1 MTRTVTAAIVA
12 GLLTF
17 FAVLF
22 ALTAPT
28 APASAEAAPVPA
40 VAEAETTT
48 QPSHTATVYDD
59 DDASIESDGP
69 DAVTP
74 EVDAVPSDAPG
85 TDGAGTAEGTAE
97 GTADQTPTAPDEDT
111 APEAT
116 DRADAEADPAEDS
129 DPDALPADAPR
140 VCVILD
146 MGAAACD
153 AFVHPLPGEVSV
165 AVIYSDDDEHAIV
178 ETIAYDEHGP
188 VDYVD
193 FWEGETTPSE

>member
-28 APASAEAAPVPA
+28 TPASAEAAPAPA
-40 VAEAETTT
+40 VAEAETTP
-48 QPSHTATVYDD
+48 QPVQIATAYDD

-74 EVDAVPSDAPG
+74 EGDAVPSDAPG
-85 TDGAGTAEGTAE
+85 TDGAGTAEGTA
-97 GTADQTPTAPDEDT
+97 DQTPTAPAEDT
-111 APEAT
+111 APGAT
-116 DRADAEADPAEDS
+116 DQADAEAAPAEDV

-146 MGAAACD
+146 MGAAACES
-153 AFVHPLPGEVSV
+153 FVHPAPGEVSV

-188 VDYVD
+188 IDYVD

>member
-28 APASAEAAPVPA
+28 APASAEAAPAPA
-40 VAEAETTT
+40 VAEAETTP
-48 QPSHTATVYDD
+48 QPVQIATVYDD

-69 DAVTP
+69 DDVTP
-74 EVDAVPSDAPG
+74 EGDAVPSDDPD
-85 TDGAGTAEGTAE
+85 TDGAGTAE
-97 GTADQTPTAPDEDT
+97 GTADQTPTAPAEDT

-116 DRADAEADPAEDS
+116 DRAVAEAAPAEDV
-129 DPDALPADAPR
+129 DPDGLPDDAPR

-146 MGAAACD
+146 MGAAACES
-153 AFVHPLPGEVSV
+153 FVHPAPGEVSV

>member
-17 FAVLF
+17 CAVLF

-28 APASAEAAPVPA
+28 APASAEAAPAPV
-40 VAEAETTT
+40 VAEAETTPPPV
-48 QPSHTATVYDD
+48 QIATVYGD

-74 EVDAVPSDAPG
+74 EGDAVPSDAQG
-85 TDGAGTAEGTAE
+85 TDGAGTAED
-97 GTADQTPTAPDEDT
+97 TADQSPTAPAEDT

-116 DRADAEADPAEDS
+116 DRADAEAAPAEDV

-140 VCVILD
+140 VCIILD

-153 AFVHPLPGEVSV
+153 AFVNPLPGEVSV
-165 AVIYSDDDEHAIV
+165 AIIYSDDDEHAIV
-178 ETIAYDEHGP
+178 ETIAYDSNGP
-188 VDYVD
+188 IDYVD
-193 FWEGETTPSE
+193 FWEADVTPSE